1 MKRRLPVFA
10 SAAVAAAGLLL
21 SSGTAHAHAVFD
33 TGMVTVKAETR
44 AVKLDVDGIT
54 VELNKVSDPGVQV
67 RVATGEGSESAITM
81 TRHGA
86 GENGCSAAD
95 DLGKGTLNRTIVVR
109 DGVWATVYVKVQY
122 TTTTPIGASWVT
134 VLEPLGPAGVT
145 VTGLGLVDGVPVSIC
160 VA

>member
-1 MKRRLPVFA
+1 MKRRLPVLA
-10 SAAVAAAGLLL
+10 SAAAAAGLLL
-21 SSGTAHAHAVFD
+21 SSGTAYAHTVFD
-33 TGMVTVKAETR
+33 TGMVTVHAETR
-44 AVKLDVDGIT
+44 AVKLDVDGVT
-54 VELNKVSDPGVQV
+54 VALNKVSDPGVQV
-67 RVATGEGSESAITM
+67 RVTTGEGSESASTM
-81 TRHGA
+81 TRHAA

-109 DGVWATVYVKVQY
+109 DGAWATVYVKVQY

-134 VLEPLGPAGVT
+134 VVEPLGPVGVT

>member
-1 MKRRLPVFA
+1 MKRRLPLLA
-10 SAAVAAAGLLL
+10 SAAAAAAGLLL
-21 SSGTAHAHAVFD
+21 SGGTAYGHTVFD

-44 AVKLDVDGIT
+44 AVKVDVDGL
-54 VELNKVSDPGVQV
+54 VVSLNKVSDPGVQV
-67 RVATGEGSESAITM
+67 RVATGEGEESITM

-95 DLGKGTLNRTIVVR
+95 DLGRGTVNRTIVVR
-109 DGVWATVYVKVQY
+109 DGAWATVYVKVQY
-122 TTTTPIGASWVT
+122 TTTTPIGESWVT
-134 VLEPLGPAGVT
+134 VLEPVGPMGLT